1 MAAVNFPNSPV
12 DGDTFTYEGK
22 TFTWDNTNSIWVRN
36 PAGPV
41 VSVPSVLTD
50 LSIVDG
56 SAGQVLTTDG
66 AGGFTF
72 ASGADQSNFATTGK
86 AIAMAI
92 VFGG

>member
-22 TFTWDNTNSIWVRN
+22 TFTWDNTNSIWART
-36 PAGPV
+36 PAGPI
-41 VSVPSVLTD
+41 PE
-50 LSIVDG
+50 
-56 SAGQVLTTDG
+56 
-66 AGGFTF
+66 
-72 ASGADQSNFATTGK
+72 QSNFATTGK

>member
-22 TFTWDNTNSIWVRN
+22 TFTWDNTNSIWFRN
-36 PAGPV
+36 PAGAGPDA
-41 VSVPSVLTD
+41 PD
-50 LSIVDG
+50 L
-56 SAGQVLTTDG
+56 
-66 AGGFTF
+66 
-72 ASGADQSNFATTGK
+72 SNFATTGK

>member
-22 TFTWDNTNSIWVRN
+22 TFTWDNINSIWVRN
-36 PAGPV
+36 PAGPI
-41 VSVPSVLTD
+41 P
-50 LSIVDG
+50 
-56 SAGQVLTTDG
+56 
-66 AGGFTF
+66 
-72 ASGADQSNFATTGK
+72 DQSNFATTGK

>member
-36 PAGPV
+36 PTSGV
-41 VSVPSVLTD
+41 VS
-50 LSIVDG
+50 G
-56 SAGQVLTTDG
+56 SP
-66 AGGFTF
+66 
-72 ASGADQSNFATTGK
+72 SNFATTGK

>member
-22 TFTWDNTNSIWVRN
+22 TFTWDNTNSTWVRN
-36 PAGPV
+36 PSGPD
-41 VSVPSVLTD
+41 PDAPD
-50 LSIVDG
+50 L
-56 SAGQVLTTDG
+56 
-66 AGGFTF
+66 
-72 ASGADQSNFATTGK
+72 SNFATTGK